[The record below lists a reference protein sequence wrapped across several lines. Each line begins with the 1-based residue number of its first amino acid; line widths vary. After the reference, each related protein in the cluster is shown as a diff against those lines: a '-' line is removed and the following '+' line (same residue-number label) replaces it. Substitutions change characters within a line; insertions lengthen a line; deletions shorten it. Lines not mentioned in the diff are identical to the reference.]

1 MFFTGI
7 SFEFFFPKQL
17 EMSNA
22 NVSHIP
28 SDGSFPLYFFNVS
41 YILCVNIQNSR
52 NMQNE
57 ISCNIQYYGGKYC
70 KQPRALWVS
79 LTARGDQSQCIKIL
93 LLLVCALICLEMTQS
108 SLLVA

>member
-22 NVSHIP
+22 
-28 SDGSFPLYFFNVS
+28 NVS

-79 LTARGDQSQCIKIL
+79 LTARGDQS
-93 LLLVCALICLEMTQS
+93 
-108 SLLVA
+108 

>member
-22 NVSHIP
+22 
-28 SDGSFPLYFFNVS
+28 NVS

-57 ISCNIQYYGGKYC
+57 ISCNIQYYWGKYC